1 MPTSLADFTKLNNM
15 TENDLTGLLLQLAD
29 RGVTGIKIYYAG
41 GGDSG
46 AIEDVVYTT
55 MDLSGSDEDEA
66 FEFIAELP
74 MYGNDPAPKLIDI
87 ASDLNSD
94 ISDFAEEAILN
105 DLEDWWN
112 NDGGYGTLAIMVPSG
127 KYRVQ
132 NTIYITNTEDFFHEG
147 DLIDRSLR

>member
-1 MPTSLADFTKLNNM
+1 M

-55 MDLSGSDEDEA
+55 DVLDKDEETA
-66 FEFIAELP
+66 FEFISELATYGADRAENL
-74 MYGNDPAPKLIDI
+74 K
-87 ASDLNSD
+87 DLDFAACSD

-105 DLEDWWN
+105 DIEDWWN
-112 NDGGYGTLAIMVPSG
+112 DAGGHGVVSIIVPSA
-127 KYRVQ
+127 KYKVN
-132 NTIYITNTEDFFHEG
+132 NTIYFTETVDYFHEG
-147 DLIDRSLR
+147 DLLSKA

>member
-1 MPTSLADFTKLNNM
+1 M

-55 MDLSGSDEDEA
+55 EILDKDEESA
-66 FEFIAELP
+66 LEFISEIP
-74 MYGNDPAPKLIDI
+74 TYGLEKAP
-87 ASDLNSD
+87 DLKDLDSGACSD

-105 DLEDWWN
+105 DVEDWWN
-112 NDGGYGTLAIMVPSG
+112 NEGGHGTMSIMVPSG
-127 KYRVQ
+127 KYKVN
-132 NTIYITNTEDFFHEG
+132 NTIYITETEDYFHEG
-147 DLIDRSLR
+147 DLLSKA

>member
-1 MPTSLADFTKLNNM
+1 MPISLAGFTKLNSM

-55 MDLSGSDEDEA
+55 EVLDKDEDAA
-66 FEFIAELP
+66 FDFIAGLAT
-74 MYGNDPAPKLIDI
+74 YGHEKSENLKDLD
-87 ASDLNSD
+87 SGLNSD

-112 NDGGYGTLAIMVPSG
+112 NEGGHGVMSIMVPSG
-127 KYRVQ
+127 KYKIN
-132 NTIYITNTEDFFHEG
+132 NTIYITETEDYFHEG
-147 DLIDRSLR
+147 DLLSKA

>member
-1 MPTSLADFTKLNNM
+1 MPISLADFTKLNSM

-55 MDLSGSDEDEA
+55 EVLDKDEDAA
-66 FEFIAELP
+66 FEIISDLP
-74 MYGNDPAPKLIDI
+74 TYGLAKAPDLKDLD
-87 ASDLNSD
+87 SGLNSD

-105 DLEDWWN
+105 DIEDWWN
-112 NDGGYGTLAIMVPSG
+112 NEGGHGVMSILVPSG
-127 KYRVQ
+127 KYKVN
-132 NTIYITNTEDFFHEG
+132 NTIYITETEDYFHEG
-147 DLIDRSLR
+147 DLLSKA